1 MGKVKETTTE
11 IIEKSMDNIF
21 SMVYGEHS
29 SSQQLKELQKWLSI
43 VHPNWLTEYNAV
55 KDIEREV

>member
-11 IIEKSMDNIF
+11 ITEKSMNRVI
-21 SMVYGEHS
+21 SMVYEEHS
-29 SSQQLKELQKWLSI
+29 SSQQLKELQNWLSI
-43 VHPNWLTEYNAV
+43 VHPNWLAEYNAV